1 MDDLIS
7 FHDEE
12 VNKPR
17 SSTTTTQKN
26 TPYID
31 LMIASQ
37 KLMKSVKWFVDRN
50 LVYGEDQI
58 ANLINKNKS
67 EYLILKAAYND
78 DLRVETI

>member
-26 TPYID
+26 TSYID
-31 LMIASQ
+31 LMITSQ
-37 KLMKSVKWFVDRN
+37 QLMKSVKWFVDRN
-50 LVYGEDQI
+50 LVYGEYQK
-58 ANLINKNKS
+58 ANFVNKNKS
-67 EYLILKAAYND
+67 EYLIFKAA
-78 DLRVETI
+78 